1 MNISF
6 LLFTALIGIGCAY
19 ADKEEQAQSA
29 TKKEHHFKSS
39 IDTQIVEKLH
49 SLKSHRAWQD
59 FLKNKELND
68 INYDLYRM
76 TGDNIKENVIAR
88 GAGDPKGYLVMKHE
102 QVFCST
108 KVDPNCKI
116 SDPSEEY
123 ADIKFSILD
132 QNVYKDNKQVVLAN
146 EFIRNI
152 TNPFPSKIALE
163 MLNAGNNERRLP
175 QNQAAFA
182 EALVQ
187 EARTSV
193 AKHSFNNMILNRL
206 SLGSIEGGQS
216 AHDKNFSQLTL
227 IEQGAKSRFEDR
239 VWHETVDR
247 ASQEDL
253 FREMIKME
261 AFKIWMEYH
270 KYKQNE
276 RIEALLA
283 TIASE
288 QANITQLLK
297 ENSNV
302 YETTR

>member
-1 MNISF
+1 MNISC
-6 LLFTALIGIGCAY
+6 LLLCLLLINSVY
-19 ADKEEQAQSA
+19 ANTNKEDQANIVA
-29 TKKEHHFKSS
+29 KKEHRIKSQ
-39 IDTQIVEKLH
+39 DNQIIEKLNT
-49 SLKSHRAWQD
+49 LKSHGAWQN

-76 TGDNIKENVIAR
+76 TGDTIKDNVIAR

-116 SDPSEEY
+116 SDPFAEY

-132 QNVYKDNKQVVLAN
+132 QNVYTDNKQVALAN
-146 EFIRNI
+146 EFIRNV

-163 MLNAGNNERRLP
+163 MLNAGSNERRLP

-206 SLGSIEGGQS
+206 SLGSIEGGAS
-216 AHDKNFSQLTL
+216 GNDKNFSQLTL
-227 IEQGAKSRFEDR
+227 IEQEAKSRFEDR
-239 VWHETVDR
+239 AWHESVDR
-247 ASQEDL
+247 ANQEDL
-253 FREMIKME
+253 FREMLKME

-288 QANITQLLK
+288 QTNITQLLK
-297 ENSNV
+297 ENNNI
-302 YETTR
+302 YETNR

>member
-1 MNISF
+1 MNISC
-6 LLFTALIGIGCAY
+6 LLLCLLLINSVY
-19 ADKEEQAQSA
+19 ANTNKEEQADTVA
-29 TKKEHHFKSS
+29 KKEHRIKSQ
-39 IDTQIVEKLH
+39 DNQIVEKLNT
-49 SLKSHRAWQD
+49 LKSHSAWQN

-76 TGDNIKENVIAR
+76 TGDTIKDNVIAR

-116 SDPSEEY
+116 SDPFAEY

-132 QNVYKDNKQVVLAN
+132 QNVYTDNKQVVLAN
-146 EFIRNI
+146 EFIRNV

-163 MLNAGNNERRLP
+163 MLNAGSNERRLP
-175 QNQAAFA
+175 QNQAALA

-206 SLGSIEGGQS
+206 SLGSIEGGAS
-216 AHDKNFSQLTL
+216 GNDKNFSQLTL

-239 VWHETVDR
+239 AWHESVDR
-247 ASQEDL
+247 ANQEDL
-253 FREMIKME
+253 FREMLKME

-297 ENSNV
+297 ENNNI
-302 YETTR
+302 YETNR